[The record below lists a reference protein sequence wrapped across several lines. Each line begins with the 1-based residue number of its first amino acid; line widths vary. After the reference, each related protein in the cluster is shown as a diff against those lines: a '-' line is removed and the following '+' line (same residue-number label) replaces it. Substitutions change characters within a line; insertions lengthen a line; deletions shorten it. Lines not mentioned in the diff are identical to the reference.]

1 MPKIA
6 GNQTMPDNRDEHNT
20 LIFPLSRRAGL
31 VITGDEALDFLN
43 DLLTLNIANIDADQV
58 SPAALLTPQ
67 GRMLFDLMISQT
79 DDGYRVECDADLMPA
94 LMQKLRLYRLRRPVE
109 IAPFEGIVFAAFGAV
124 EGAGWLKDTR
134 FHSAGSEDQAW
145 RRYGDL
151 PPNHTADHQMTED
164 TYRAARYR
172 LAIAEGNMELP
183 SEKALPL
190 EARWDDLGAISFD
203 KGCFIGQEVTAR
215 TRYRGLL
222 KRRYAP
228 FTAKTSFPI
237 PADIICDG
245 RPVGEVLGLAKDTDG
260 WTGLANIRLD
270 AMESGKPLTAADTT
284 ISPLLPPIST
294 IKA

>member
-1 MPKIA
+1 
-6 GNQTMPDNRDEHNT
+6 MPDNADKHKT
-20 LIFPLSRRAGL
+20 MIFALSRRAWL
-31 VITGDEALDFLN
+31 KVTGDQALDFLN
-43 DLLTLNIANIDADQV
+43 DLLTLNIANIDADKV
-58 SPAALLTPQ
+58 LPAALLTPQ
-67 GRMLFDLMISQT
+67 GRMLFDLMISQI

-94 LMQKLRLYRLRRPVE
+94 LIQKLRLYRLRRPVE
-109 IAPFEGIVFAAFGAV
+109 IASCEGIVFAAFGEV
-124 EGAGWLKDTR
+124 EGAGWLIDTR
-134 FHSAGSEDQAW
+134 FHSAGAKDQAW
-145 RRYGDL
+145 RRYDDL
-151 PPNHTADHQMTED
+151 PSQHLTDHQMTEE
-164 TYRAARYR
+164 TYRVARYQ
-172 LAIAEGNMELP
+172 LVIAEGNMELP

-228 FTAKTSFPI
+228 FTAESSFPV

-245 RPVGEVLGLAKDTDG
+245 RAVGEVLGLAKDDHG

-270 AMESGKPLTAADTT
+270 AIESGKPLTAADTT
-284 ISPLLPPIST
+284 ISPLSPPMST